1 VITENFWGVFPPFL
15 QRGVPPTWL
24 KENGGFPARWIPYSD
39 LGLGI
44 DGGLV
49 LLRPET
55 IIKFSHIKYNLHT

>member
-1 VITENFWGVFPPFL
+1 MSVACGST
-15 QRGVPPTWL
+15 TWL

-49 LLRPET
+49 LLGPGT
-55 IIKFSHIKYNLHT
+55 KN